1 MELIKSIIAAL
12 DEILILLAVLLSIL
26 LYLIFSSNR
35 PFNPAHLI
43 ILIGYVMIFYDS
55 MGRKV
60 SIAILDFTNLKNSLN
75 KIKEFLLINDDLDDK
90 STYEI
95 SNDDSDL
102 AIRIDQLKY
111 FKGYKAYLDSINL
124 NIKNGILIKQL
135 QSINSFI

>member
-1 MELIKSIIAAL
+1 
-12 DEILILLAVLLSIL
+12 
-26 LYLIFSSNR
+26 
-35 PFNPAHLI
+35 
-43 ILIGYVMIFYDS
+43 MIFYDS

-60 SIAILDFTNLKNSLN
+60 SIAILDSANLKYSLN
-75 KIKEFLLINDDLDDK
+75 KIKDFLLINDDLDDK

-111 FKGYKAYLDSINL
+111 FKGYKAHLDSINL

-135 QSINSFI
+135 QFINSFI